1 MGSPLPTFDRQATSA
16 LDHGTKYQDTTKLAH
31 GPKKQF
37 VVLLREVDRH
47 NRKLQSSIAGGRRWR
62 KKKSAKA
69 QRRHDKHP
77 TLIAT
82 LLRRHLTD
90 KVARTRHN
98 TLPWRSNSCTTLLQP
113 RHDYNRESQLPTRSP
128 L

>member
-1 MGSPLPTFDRQATSA
+1 MGQNTKTQQNWPMAQKNNSLFFFVKLIVTTESFNLQSLVVDGGAKKKISQSAEEARQAPNP
-16 LDHGTKYQDTTKLAH
+16 Y
-31 GPKKQF
+31 
-37 VVLLREVDRH
+37 V
-47 NRKLQSSIAGGRRWR
+47 
-62 KKKSAKA
+62 
-69 QRRHDKHP
+69 
-77 TLIAT
+77 LIAT